1 MRLGRIGR
9 YWWVAVLLLGLAVW
23 VWREVAQR
31 GSSAEAIQR
40 QLNDTIGISR
50 IVLSRGGE
58 RLQLTR
64 DGEQRW
70 IVNDSRA
77 ASADQVRALLS
88 LLSSL
93 HLEVPAGESRPDSAF
108 LEQSASGLGVE
119 IEYAGGRCI
128 AYSVA
133 VRPDGGLLL
142 EWGGGDKCYIATLLG
157 YESTVFDDLSL
168 EGSRWCT
175 SQLGVAIP
183 SDLQSVELQWAQD
196 TAWSFYL
203 ELQDKYSGTL
213 YRAPHDATPLPYD
226 TASVAT
232 FLYAL
237 TNLSATP
244 LPDSAQAEV
253 RAQIERQPP
262 FLEIV
267 LERNEGLRD
276 TLALYGKVAETSTG
290 CTDGSA
296 GYSANHAYLR
306 GNGRIYQVTLS
317 QWDAAMP
324 LRDDLMPR

>member
-23 VWREVAQR
+23 VWRAVAQR
-31 GSSAEAIQR
+31 GASADAMQR

-64 DGEQRW
+64 DEDRTW
-70 IVNDSRA
+70 IVNGTRP

-93 HLEVPAGESRPDSAF
+93 HLEVPAGTLDQDSITSERGA
-108 LEQSASGLGVE
+108 LGLDVE
-119 IEYAGGRCI
+119 IAYAGGRCI

-133 VRPDGGLLL
+133 VRPDGDLLL

-157 YESTVFDDLSL
+157 YESSVFRDISL

-175 SQLGVAIP
+175 SQLGVALP

-244 LPDSAQAEV
+244 LPDSVQVEV
-253 RAQIERQPP
+253 QAQIDRQAP
-262 FLEIV
+262 FLEIL
-267 LERNEGLRD
+267 LERKEGLRD
-276 TLALYGKVAETSTG
+276 TLSLYGKTVATSTG
-290 CTDGSA
+290 HTEGSA

-317 QWDAAMP
+317 HWDAAMP